1 MNMNNKFDELTTQM
15 AQSVSRYSAL
25 KKFRAALAAVVLTLS
40 LALRVAAGNPNSMT
54 ASVSDAAGDAV
65 FPYDLYNG
73 PVPPWIDI
81 VRGSVTLTRGVFH
94 FEVQV
99 NTDIPANGDPG
110 FTPDAN
116 HIGTIFG
123 ILTDPKTAQHFHLFG
138 QQDNYYFNFLVMAL
152 YVVSDD
158 DGFEPGWHGFLQG
171 PNSVIEIPLVI
182 RGDTYILETSAASL
196 GNPASFQ
203 WAIGGECDPVPASAE
218 RNRTIITVDYAPD
231 HGLASWPAQ

>member
-1 MNMNNKFDELTTQM
+1 MNNQFDELTKSL
-15 AQSVSRYSAL
+15 AQSVTRHAAL
-25 KKFRAALAAVVLTLS
+25 KKFGAALAAVVLTLS
-40 LALRVAAGNPNSMT
+40 SALPVAAAGANSLT
-54 ASVSDAAGDAV
+54 ASVNDAAGDAV
-65 FPYDLYNG
+65 FPFDLYNG

-81 VRGSVTLTRGVFH
+81 VHGSVTLTRGVFH

-99 NTDIPANGDPG
+99 NADIPANGDPG

-123 ILTDPKTAQHFHLFG
+123 ILTDLKTAQHFNLFG
-138 QQDNYYFNFLVMAL
+138 SQDNYHFNFLVMAL

-196 GNPASFQ
+196 GNPDFFQ
-203 WAIGGECDPVPASAE
+203 WAIGGECDPVPGSAE